1 MSTAQDIWQ
10 SSTSSFLGFRAVYVR
25 EVQTYIRTPMAYV
38 FLAVFLLSLGVLTWE
53 AGGFFET
60 NRADL
65 APFFV
70 WHPWLY
76 TVFLPALAMRL
87 WADEQTNGTDE
98 LLLSLPVGLG
108 GLVLGKLLAAW
119 TITGFALI
127 LTIPMWLTVNFLGS
141 PAAVELSWMNPGSLF
156 KWLGANVFGGA
167 DNVAIFVTYL
177 MSFLMAG
184 AYLSIG
190 LALSAIARNQVT
202 AFIMSVFV
210 AFILTAAG
218 WPVVLSGV
226 TDSFGVDA
234 ADSVA
239 RLSFLSHFEAAQR
252 GVLEW
257 RSVIY
262 FTGFIGL
269 SCMLCGLWV
278 ARLRE

>member
-1 MSTAQDIWQ
+1 
-10 SSTSSFLGFRAVYVR
+10 
-25 EVQTYIRTPMAYV
+25 
-38 FLAVFLLSLGVLTWE
+38 
-53 AGGFFET
+53 
-60 NRADL
+60 
-65 APFFV
+65 
-70 WHPWLY
+70 
-76 TVFLPALAMRL
+76 MRL
-87 WADEQTNGTDE
+87 WADEQANGTDE

-119 TITGFALI
+119 TITGFALV
-127 LTIPMWLTVNFLGS
+127 LTLPMWLTVNFLGS
-141 PAAVELSWMNPGSLF
+141 PSAVELSWLDPASLF
-156 KWLGANVFGGA
+156 KWLGSNVFGGA

-190 LALSAIARNQVT
+190 LALSAISRSQVT

-210 AFILTAAG
+210 AFIFTAAG
-218 WPVVLSGV
+218 WPLVLSGV
-226 TDSFGVDA
+226 TDSFGIDA

-257 RSVIY
+257 RSVFY
-262 FTGFIGL
+262 FVGFIGL
-269 SCMLCGLWV
+269 SSLLCGLWV

>member
-1 MSTAQDIWQ
+1 MTRTYWQ
-10 SSTSSFLGFRAVYVR
+10 SFTNTFTGLPAIYAR
-25 EVQTYIRTPMAYV
+25 ELRTYIRTPMAYV
-38 FLAVFLLSLGVLTWE
+38 FLGIFLLSLGVLTWE
-53 AGGFFET
+53 AGRFFET

-65 APFFV
+65 TPFFV

-87 WADEQTNGTDE
+87 WADEQAGGTDE

-108 GLVLGKLLAAW
+108 GLIMGKLFAAW
-119 TITGFALI
+119 TVTGFALI
-127 LTIPMWLTVNFLGS
+127 LTLPMWISVNFLGS
-141 PAAVELSWMNPGSLF
+141 PIEVELSWTNPGGLF
-156 KWLGANVFGGA
+156 TWLGTNLFGGA
-167 DNVAIFVTYL
+167 DNIAIFVTYI

-190 LALSAIARNQVT
+190 MALSAIARSQVT
-202 AFIMSVFV
+202 AFVMAVFV
-210 AFILTAAG
+210 AFLFTVAG
-218 WPVVLSGV
+218 WPLVLSGV

-257 RSVIY
+257 RSVFY
-262 FTGFIGL
+262 FVGFIGL
-269 SCMLCGLWV
+269 WSTLCGLWV